1 MAKNQK
7 LGAMEQAIQAIAEYE
22 ASPLKKEIQARQQA
36 GFKKA
41 LEDRL
46 KIKAGKAKAKGGV
59 LMKARGGTFKG
70 TF

>member
-46 KIKAGKAKAKGGV
+46 KIKAGKAKGGA